1 MEEEYDFVV
10 LGTGMAECALSW
22 AHASKGKKVLQID
35 RHATYG
41 SDMRTLRYSE
51 LEHTAEGGDPD
62 EELMGLDRFFCIDLT
77 PKLMLADGKARG
89 LLERLGIFDVV
100 DFVAIPGSFIYKH
113 GKVHTVPSCERDAIR
128 SGVVGILQKPRV
140 VSFFWDVK
148 KYCRMSKDERQRTS
162 MPATMREYFSKHG
175 LSRDAQEFIG
185 HAVALNLDDSYLDRA
200 PDETLENIH
209 LFARSLL
216 ALEGSSRSP
225 YIYPLYGIS
234 EISQAF
240 SRKAAVNGAVFRL
253 NTPVLGIERD
263 GEGFVVW
270 IHDPIE
276 NKRTSVRARCLL
288 GEPSYFMESVRVVCR
303 VIRCICIVKGDVELI
318 RDTPSAQVIFL
329 ASELK
334 RRNDI
339 FLLILGE
346 RECSAPRGYK
356 IATISTVLEG
366 EDPVE
371 ETRFVVERLGRVV
384 RMYTTVRHVYEPGP
398 CPKNTFI
405 SRTIDQ
411 STHFES
417 LYADIVRLA
426 KETGVED
433 AFEQPPHESC
443 SEIAHE
449 K

>member
-1 MEEEYDFVV
+1 MDGEYDFVV

-22 AHASKGKKVLQID
+22 AHASKGRKVLQID
-35 RHATYG
+35 RHAEYG

-51 LEHTAEGGDPD
+51 LEHSAGTEEP
-62 EELMGLDRFFCIDLT
+62 ENELMELDRFFCIDLT
-77 PKLMLADGKARG
+77 PKLMLADGKVKE
-89 LLERLGIFDVV
+89 LLERLGIFEVV

-113 GKVHTVPSCERDAIR
+113 RKVHTVPSSERDAIR
-128 SGVVGILQKPRV
+128 SGVIGILQKPRV

-148 KYCRMSKDERQRTS
+148 KYFRMSKDEQKRVD
-162 MPATMREYFSKHG
+162 MPATMREYFYKHG
-175 LSRDAQEFIG
+175 LSKDAQEFIG
-185 HAVALNLDDSYLDRA
+185 HAVALNLDDNYLDRA
-200 PDETLENIH
+200 PQETLENIH
-209 LFARSLL
+209 LFARSLT

-253 NTPVLGIERD
+253 NTPVLDIERE
-263 GEGFVVW
+263 GEEFLVW

-276 NKRTSVRARCLL
+276 NRRVSVRAKCLL
-288 GEPSYFMESVRVVCR
+288 GEPSYFTESVKAVCR
-303 VIRCICIVKGDVELI
+303 VIRCICIVKGDVEI
-318 RDTPSAQVIFL
+318 VKGTPSAQVIFL

-339 FLLILGE
+339 FLLVLGE
-346 RECSAPRGYK
+346 RECSAPRGFK

-366 EDPVE
+366 ENPVE
-371 ETRFVVERLGRVV
+371 ETRFVVERLGNVV
-384 RMYTTVRHVYEPGP
+384 RMITTVRNVYEPGP
-398 CPKNTFI
+398 CPRNTFI

-417 LYADIVRLA
+417 LYTDIIRLA
-426 KETGVED
+426 RETGVD
-433 AFEQPPHESC
+433 DVFEQPPHGACTEF
-443 SEIAHE
+443 AHKE
-449 K
+449 